1 MKELTNQEKL
11 QLNGGA
17 LIPVAVAVGYL
28 FGVAVGAGTVV
39 GVVEGLKWWN
49 SQK

>member
-11 QLNGGA
+11 ELTGGI
-17 LIPVAVAVGYL
+17 IPVAVAAGYL